1 MSAAGLSIEQ
11 TNDFSALEPRIV
23 ELLKAAVADL
33 TPAVHVLTAADLET
47 VKESAQRV
55 PALHVVSNGFAPI
68 ESQYKA
74 ARLRHTWY
82 VVAVVR
88 NQAGQRSGAPARR
101 DAGALLARAMGALLS
116 EALPGASTVLEPTA
130 APRGAHANGFFYL
143 PSGWQVE
150 TVFRKP

>member
-1 MSAAGLSIEQ
+1 MSAAGLTVAQ
-11 TNDFSALEPRIV
+11 TNDFSRLEPHIV
-23 ELLKAAVADL
+23 DLLKAAVDGL
-33 TPAVHVLTAADLET
+33 SPAVHVLTAGDLQT

-55 PALHVVSNGFAPI
+55 PALHVVSNGFAPL

-88 NQAGQRSGAPARR
+88 NQASQKSGAAARR
-101 DAGALLARAMGALLS
+101 DAGALLALAMGALLS
-116 EALPGASTVLEPTA
+116 EPLPGAATPLEL
-130 APRGAHANGFFYL
+130 APAPAGVHANGYYYL

>member
-1 MSAAGLSIEQ
+1 MSAATLTVQEA
-11 TNDFSALEPRIV
+11 NDFARLEPQIV
-23 ELLKAAVADL
+23 ELLKAATAGEH
-33 TPAVHVLTAADLET
+33 PAVHVLTASDLQT
-47 VKESAQRV
+47 VKDAAQRA

-88 NQAGQRSGAPARR
+88 NQAGQKSAAPARR

-116 EALPGASTVLEPTA
+116 EPLAGAATLLEPTH
-130 APRGAHANGFFYL
+130 APAGVHVNGFYYL

-150 TVFRKP
+150 SVFRKP